1 MPHQGIIN
9 NLFSVKYGAIMVQEI
24 NRGGEQILPKIRF
37 KSEECPPQDFFSL
50 ILELQPS
57 QILMEFN
64 APRIV
69 VGRSSGADFRLPSLC
84 VSRRHCMLN
93 WSEQGWVLRDLDSRN
108 GTYVNGNLI
117 KAIIIQELDE
127 IKIGVF
133 SFVVKK
139 SEAEFQLFKAI
150 QEYKR
155 AG

>member
-1 MPHQGIIN
+1 MG
-9 NLFSVKYGAIMVQEI
+9 QEI
-24 NRGGEQILPKIRF
+24 NQGGETLQPEIRF
-37 KSEECPPQDFFSL
+37 KSEERTPQGFFS
-50 ILELQPS
+50 IVLELQPS
-57 QILMEFN
+57 KILMEFY

-69 VGRSSGADFRLPSLC
+69 VGRSNGSDFRLPSLC

-108 GTYVNGNLI
+108 GTYVNGNPI
-117 KAIIIQELDE
+117 KAIRIEELDE

-139 SEAEFQLFKAI
+139 AEAEFQLFKAI

>member
-1 MPHQGIIN
+1 MI
-9 NLFSVKYGAIMVQEI
+9 QEI
-24 NRGGEQILPKIRF
+24 NRDGEQLLPELRF
-37 KSEECPPQDFFSL
+37 KNEESVPQSFFPL
-50 ILELQPS
+50 VLELQPS
-57 QILMEFN
+57 HILMEFW

-93 WSEQGWVLRDLDSRN
+93 WFEYGWILRDLDSKN
-108 GTYVNGNLI
+108 GTYVNGKPI
-117 KAIIIQELDE
+117 TTKRIEALDE
-127 IKIGVF
+127 IKIGIF

-139 SEAEFQLFKAI
+139 AEAEFQLFKAI

>member
-1 MPHQGIIN
+1 
-9 NLFSVKYGAIMVQEI
+9 MVQEI
-24 NRGGEQILPKIRF
+24 NRGGEQLLPNIRLN
-37 KSEECPPQDFFSL
+37 SEKCPPQDFFSL

-64 APRIV
+64 APRII

-84 VSRRHCMLN
+84 VSRKHCMFN
-93 WSEQGWVLRDLDSRN
+93 WSEEGWVLRDLYSIN
-108 GTYVNGNLI
+108 GTYVNGNPI
-117 KAIIIQELDE
+117 KTIKIEELDE

-139 SEAEFQLFKAI
+139 AEGEFQLFKAI